1 MKLKTNYI
9 FFTLQQNPPEKQ
21 KELLE
26 QAKKDNKKGKQP
38 TIQERWLEEGKL
50 YAKYLKDNK
59 DQ

>member
-1 MKLKTNYI
+1 MDKLT
-9 FFTLQQNPPEKQ
+9 PEKQ

-26 QAKKDNKKGKQP
+26 QAKKDNKKDNKKGKQP

>member
-1 MKLKTNYI
+1 MDKLT
-9 FFTLQQNPPEKQ
+9 PEKQ

-50 YAKYLKDNK
+50 YAKYLKDDK